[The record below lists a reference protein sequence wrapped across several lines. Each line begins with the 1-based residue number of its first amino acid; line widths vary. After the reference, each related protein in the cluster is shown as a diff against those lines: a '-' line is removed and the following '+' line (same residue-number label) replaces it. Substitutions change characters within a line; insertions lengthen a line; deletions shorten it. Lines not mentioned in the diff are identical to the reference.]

1 MSTVNKFELYKK
13 SASLYPPNIKSYVF
27 DGRNRMFGIFS
38 IVSMI
43 KIFKKKDIDWLILMD
58 EDALFVNS
66 NLIYP
71 LIDYLKTNNDLISG
85 VRDGGSIPERSGNPY
100 VMNSFFSVIDLK
112 KSKKIWNKKEFI

>member
-1 MSTVNKFELYKK
+1 MVEIGCL
-13 SASLYPPNIKSYVF
+13 
-27 DGRNRMFGIFS
+27 GFS
-38 IVSMI
+38 IIFMI

-85 VRDGGSIPERSGNPY
+85 VRMEVRFQSDQVILCYE
-100 VMNSFFSVIDLK
+100 FFL
-112 KSKKIWNKKEFI
+112 FGY